1 MENTNL
7 QALAAH
13 LDSIGLLSESSPVG
27 PASAEL
33 AGTGVTGAAHDS
45 RAVLPGNVFICKGV
59 AFRPAFLTSALEKG
73 AVGYVCEESLAP
85 ELAAAAPGV
94 PAIVVTDVRAA
105 MPHVA
110 SEAWGRPE
118 DRIQIVGVTGSKGK
132 TTTTYMLRSILDGD
146 EPGSRAGLLG
156 SVEFYDGVESGMSPN
171 TTPEAPELW
180 HRLANAAAHDL
191 TMVMEVSSQGLKYG
205 RVEGLTFDI
214 AAITN
219 IGRDHISPVEH
230 PTLEDYVNSKL
241 RIFNG
246 SSKAVVGTATEHLDE
261 VLAAA
266 SHVEELRTFAASDP
280 SADFWAS
287 DIVPGTS
294 GATFVAHTPEWT
306 EPMEL
311 GIPGLFNVDNALCAI
326 ALACMLGI
334 GPEQIRAGLLRTRVP
349 GRMESVASAT
359 GDVVAIVDFAHNGQS
374 FSKFFESVSQEYPD
388 RKIVTVFGCTGIK
401 GLERRVQMPPVA
413 CAYSDLCIYTEDD
426 PGKEPLQDIFDG
438 MLAATP
444 EGANVELVNDRVEAI
459 GHAVDVADTWARE
472 GTKALV
478 CVLGKGEEVRML
490 RASGP
495 EPCEEDKVIVE
506 RFVRMRDERLA
517 QDA

>member
-1 MENTNL
+1 M
-7 QALAAH
+7 
-13 LDSIGLLSESSPVG
+13 
-27 PASAEL
+27 
-33 AGTGVTGAAHDS
+33 
-45 RAVLPGNVFICKGV
+45 
-59 AFRPAFLTSALEKG
+59 
-73 AVGYVCEESLAP
+73 
-85 ELAAAAPGV
+85 
-94 PAIVVTDVRAA
+94 
-105 MPHVA
+105 
-110 SEAWGRPE
+110 
-118 DRIQIVGVTGSKGK
+118 
-132 TTTTYMLRSILDGD
+132 
-146 EPGSRAGLLG
+146 
-156 SVEFYDGVESGMSPN
+156 
-171 TTPEAPELW
+171 
-180 HRLANAAAHDL
+180 
-191 TMVMEVSSQGLKYG
+191 
-205 RVEGLTFDI
+205 
-214 AAITN
+214 
-219 IGRDHISPVEH
+219 
-230 PTLEDYVNSKL
+230 
-241 RIFNG
+241 
-246 SSKAVVGTATEHLDE
+246 
-261 VLAAA
+261 
-266 SHVEELRTFAASDP
+266 
-280 SADFWAS
+280 
-287 DIVPGTS
+287 
-294 GATFVAHTPEWT
+294 
-306 EPMEL
+306 
-311 GIPGLFNVDNALCAI
+311 PGLFNVDNALCAI